1 MCTKI
6 QQLTHTSSTILS
18 HPQGNNN
25 IWPLGYNSN
34 SRSRDTKDTT
44 QPIQINTLMNKND
57 EWINEW
63 KKSYYFTILLLNKN
77 TWLSSCYKHYN
88 HYLVF
93 YWKRKT
99 LMKQD
104 KYNLCQ
110 DSKVR
115 TLAWNKSL
123 IPNHRIRLKI
133 LWGHR

>member
-1 MCTKI
+1 MH
-6 QQLTHTSSTILS
+6 Q
-18 HPQGNNN
+18 
-25 IWPLGYNSN
+25 
-34 SRSRDTKDTT
+34 DTT
-44 QPIQINTLMNKND
+44 TDTYQFHHSITSPRKQQYLTTWIQLKLNNHVTPKIPLNQYKSIHSWIKMMNEYMNERNPTTLLYYY
-57 EWINEW
+57 WI
-63 KKSYYFTILLLNKN
+63 KTRD
-77 TWLSSCYKHYN
+77 LSSCYKHYN

-93 YWKRKT
+93 YWKKKT

-123 IPNHRIRLKI
+123 IPNHRIRFKI

>member
-1 MCTKI
+1 MHQDNNWHIPVPPFYHIPKETTI
-6 QQLTHTSSTILS
+6 SDHLDTTQTQQ
-18 HPQGNNN
+18 
-25 IWPLGYNSN
+25 
-34 SRSRDTKDTT
+34 SRDTKDTT

-93 YWKRKT
+93 FWKRRKT

-123 IPNHRIRLKI
+123 IPNHRIRFKI